1 MIKNIVLAVV
11 AVASVS
17 AVALPAYA
25 GTGIVSVFGT
35 GDNDDQDWV
44 ASSIVTRLQE
54 QGVNATSVENWG
66 GLIRAYV
73 TQEDGT
79 EVMQFFAPGSLEQIT
94 L

>member
-25 GTGIVSVFGT
+25 GTGITPVFGT

-44 ASSIVTRLQE
+44 ASTIVDRLNE

-73 TQEDGT
+73 TLEDGS
-79 EVMQFFAPGSLEQIT
+79 EVMQFYTPGSLNQVS

>member
-25 GTGIVSVFGT
+25 GTDIVPIFGT
-35 GDNDDQDWV
+35 CDYDDQDWV
-44 ASSIVTRLQE
+44 ASTIVNRLNE
-54 QGVNATSVENWG
+54 QGVNASSVENWG

-73 TQEDGT
+73 TLEDGT
-79 EVMQFFAPGSLEQIT
+79 EVMQFFTPGSLDQVS

>member
-44 ASSIVTRLQE
+44 ASTIVDRLQE

-73 TQEDGT
+73 VQEDGT